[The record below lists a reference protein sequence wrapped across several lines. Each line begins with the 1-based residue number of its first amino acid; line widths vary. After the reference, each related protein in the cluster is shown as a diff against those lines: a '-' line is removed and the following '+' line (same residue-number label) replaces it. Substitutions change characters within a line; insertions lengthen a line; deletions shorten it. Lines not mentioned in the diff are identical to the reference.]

1 MGLRRIIIAIDGYS
15 GCGKSSTAKGLARL
29 LGYRYIDSG
38 AMYRAVT
45 LRFIDR
51 HVSLSNAKEVG
62 TELDRLTITFRVSA
76 TGASET
82 YLDGLRVEDD
92 IRTMR
97 VSEKVSEV
105 SAIPEVRRAMVDQQR
120 RMGRERGVVMD
131 GRDIGTVVFPQ
142 AELKFFMTA
151 DLVVRAVRRQKELL
165 EKGDMVDLDLIIDNL
180 VQRDRMDTMRKES
193 PLVQAPDAVV
203 IDTTPVTL
211 EEQTELM
218 YQLALNRILRD

>member
-1 MGLRRIIIAIDGYS
+1 
-15 GCGKSSTAKGLARL
+15 
-29 LGYRYIDSG
+29 
-38 AMYRAVT
+38 
-45 LRFIDR
+45 
-51 HVSLSNAKEVG
+51 
-62 TELDRLTITFRVSA
+62 
-76 TGASET
+76 
-82 YLDGLRVEDD
+82 
-92 IRTMR
+92 
-97 VSEKVSEV
+97 
-105 SAIPEVRRAMVDQQR
+105 MVDQQR

-180 VQRDRMDTMRKES
+180 VQRDRMDTTRKES

>member
-15 GCGKSSTAKGLARL
+15 ACGKSSTARGLARL

-51 HVSLSNAKEVG
+51 HVSLTNHHEVAG
-62 TELDRLTITFRVSA
+62 ELSRVTISFRVSA
-76 TGASET
+76 AGVSET

-105 SAIPEVRRAMVDQQR
+105 SAIPGVRRAMVDQQR

-131 GRDIGTVVFPQ
+131 GRDIGTVVFPE

-151 DLVVRAVRRQKELL
+151 DLVVRAFRRQKELL
-165 EKGDMVDLDLIIDNL
+165 QKGDMVDLDLIIDNL
-180 VQRDRMDTMRKES
+180 VQRDRMDTTRKES

-218 YQLALNRILRD
+218 YQMAVSRILKG

>member
-1 MGLRRIIIAIDGYS
+1 
-15 GCGKSSTAKGLARL
+15 
-29 LGYRYIDSG
+29 
-38 AMYRAVT
+38 
-45 LRFIDR
+45 
-51 HVSLSNAKEVG
+51 VSLYNAKEVG

-97 VSEKVSEV
+97 VSERVSEV
-105 SAIPEVRRAMVDQQR
+105 SAVPEVRRAMVDQQR

-165 EKGDMVDLDLIIDNL
+165 QKGDMVDLDLIIDNL
-180 VQRDRMDTMRKES
+180 VQRDRMDTTRKES

-218 YQLALNRILRD
+218 YQLALSRILKG

>member
-15 GCGKSSTAKGLARL
+15 ACGKSSTAKGLARL

-45 LRFIDR
+45 LRLIDR

-62 TELDRLTITFRVSA
+62 TELNRLTITFRVSA

-105 SAIPEVRRAMVDQQR
+105 SAVPEVRRAMVDQQR

-165 EKGDMVDLDLIIDNL
+165 QKGDMVDLDLIIDNL
-180 VQRDRMDTMRKES
+180 VQRDRMDTTRKES

-218 YQLALNRILRD
+218 YQLALSRILKD